1 MATKK
6 PKKSIASTVSAE
18 PTVTVGSHLTVTTY
32 PDGRTELL
40 WDDDA
45 LMRDVRA
52 ALATVTVEAPKK
64 TRAKK
69 AKA

>member
-32 PDGRTELL
+32 PDGCTELL

-45 LMRDVRA
+45 LMRDVRT
-52 ALATVTVEAPKK
+52 ALASAEIPTKI
-64 TRAKK
+64 RAKK